1 MHFFINSLSAN
12 GGDHGATTRTDYVKA
27 LGHDYQ
33 KAGTITIS
41 LVCTRCSATYGS
53 GGSGGIGGGD
63 IGPTITPT
71 TRPGS
76 MYDGDEG
83 GNTLIPQVKDS
94 KGWA

>member
-1 MHFFINSLSAN
+1 MELA
-12 GGDHGATTRTDYVKA
+12 GGV
-27 LGHDYQ
+27 
-33 KAGTITIS
+33 
-41 LVCTRCSATYGS
+41 
-53 GGSGGIGGGD
+53 
-63 IGPTITPT
+63 GPTITPT

>member
-1 MHFFINSLSAN
+1 M
-12 GGDHGATTRTDYVKA
+12 KA

-33 KAGTITIS
+33 KAGTITIR
-41 LVCTRCSATYGS
+41 LVCTRCGATYGS
-53 GGSGGIGGGD
+53 GGAGGIGGGD

-83 GNTLIPQVKDS
+83 GNETLPPEM
-94 KGWA
+94 GR